1 MPAQPDPP
9 LDVRHWDLAEKLR
22 SAPPSARPELRQR
35 VLALAAAEPAV
46 HRRRRPRLRPALV
59 LAPAVLLVAVVG
71 VVGLRSVNVGDSGTQ
86 ATATGALEGEGVRS
100 VDTARERAPRAVE
113 ALRPATSGEAFA
125 GGNRSG
131 RTWDAATL
139 PPGRRLQR
147 YGAEL
152 RVNVRDLDELGE
164 ATRQA
169 MRTTRGLGGYVVVA
183 DYGAPTSE
191 DGESLL
197 VVRVP
202 IARVQDAI
210 FRFSQLGTI
219 LSQQVR
225 IQDLQAGFNRTEERI
240 RSLRRSIADVE
251 RRLAAPD
258 LTPEERANLRFRR
271 LDLRQSLTAQLRAR
285 ESTLREGSLARISLT
300 LTTRE
305 GAEPVPS
312 RPGYFE
318 RTLRDAFSVVGKA
331 IAWTLYV
338 LVVAAPFL
346 ALALL
351 VALAERAR
359 RRRADERLLERAPAA

>member
-1 MPAQPDPP
+1 MPAQPDSP
-9 LDVRHWDLAEKLR
+9 LDVRHWELAEKLR
-22 SAPPSARPELRQR
+22 STPPAPSAELRER
-35 VLALAAAEPAV
+35 VRVLAAAEPARAS
-46 HRRRRPRLRPALV
+46 RRLPSRRLALV
-59 LAPAVLLVAVVG
+59 LVPAILLVAIGGIVG
-71 VVGLRSVNVGDSGTQ
+71 ARERGDELAAVQTTPDFEVRMPPDRAVSGEGVGRARLSPLKPSPSREARSAADRNALSGQ
-86 ATATGALEGEGVRS
+86 ATA
-100 VDTARERAPRAVE
+100 
-113 ALRPATSGEAFA
+113 
-125 GGNRSG
+125 
-131 RTWDAATL
+131 L
-139 PPGRRLQR
+139 PPGRRLQQYR
-147 YGAEL
+147 AEL
-152 RVNVRDLDELGE
+152 RVHVRDLDELGE

-169 MRTTRGLGGYVVVA
+169 MRTTRSLGGYVVVA

-210 FRFSQLGTI
+210 FRFSDLGTI
-219 LSQQVR
+219 LSQQVN

-271 LDLRQSLTAQLRAR
+271 LDLRQSLSAQLRAR

-305 GAEPVPS
+305 GAAPVPS

-331 IAWTLYV
+331 MAWTLYV

-346 ALALL
+346 ALGLL

-359 RRRADERLLERAPAA
+359 RRRADERLLERAPAG